1 MGANHR
7 ARMEMRIVFLAL
19 LVSVAMCQS
28 QSGQASGNNCRFTL
42 PSSNIYDLTMLKATP
57 SNPHRFYDGP
67 TLYKINFCDAAACSA
82 MGAQPTPGC
91 SQAASA
97 TPGTDETG
105 IGSYQG
111 GVQKADINQND
122 IVDINF
128 KTKGMPTFN
137 MDTKGVK
144 IYYPSRPSP
153 PAGDGQWPGG
163 RRLMQWDAN
172 QNQNQ
177 PQQGGYPQQGLPG
190 QQGQGMPS
198 TLKTDSNPLTV
209 FVICNPDMTTNAAPV
224 IFAPGMQYRTRTN
237 GHMFVMEHAAGCPVD
252 ENFIERAAD
261 GIGWGWTFIICFAVL
276 LVVYCGC
283 GIFYKIKKLGV
294 TGIEAIPNVEFW
306 RDYPSLV
313 KDGCSYSVATVM
325 GCFGKGGYSA
335 V

>member
-1 MGANHR
+1 
-7 ARMEMRIVFLAL
+7 
-19 LVSVAMCQS
+19 
-28 QSGQASGNNCRFTL
+28 
-42 PSSNIYDLTMLKATP
+42 MLKATP

-144 IYYPSRPSP
+144 IYYPSPNSMGAPGGAQQGTPGQTGGFGGQTQQQQGPQQPGQAGGWGGSPSP

-163 RRLMQWDAN
+163 RRLMQWGAN

>member
-1 MGANHR
+1 
-7 ARMEMRIVFLAL
+7 MEMRIVFLAL

-137 MDTKGVK
+137 MDLQGVK
-144 IYYPSRPSP
+144 IYYP
-153 PAGDGQWPGG
+153 PAGTMGNMGG
-163 RRLMQWDAN
+163 NQMQGGMGGMD
-172 QNQNQ
+172 QQQ
-177 PQQGGYPQQGLPG
+177 QQQQG
-190 QQGQGMPS
+190 
-198 TLKTDSNPLTV
+198 
-209 FVICNPDMTTNAAPV
+209 
-224 IFAPGMQYRTRTN
+224 
-237 GHMFVMEHAAGCPVD
+237 
-252 ENFIERAAD
+252 
-261 GIGWGWTFIICFAVL
+261 
-276 LVVYCGC
+276 
-283 GIFYKIKKLGV
+283 
-294 TGIEAIPNVEFW
+294 
-306 RDYPSLV
+306 
-313 KDGCSYSVATVM
+313 
-325 GCFGKGGYSA
+325 
-335 V
+335 